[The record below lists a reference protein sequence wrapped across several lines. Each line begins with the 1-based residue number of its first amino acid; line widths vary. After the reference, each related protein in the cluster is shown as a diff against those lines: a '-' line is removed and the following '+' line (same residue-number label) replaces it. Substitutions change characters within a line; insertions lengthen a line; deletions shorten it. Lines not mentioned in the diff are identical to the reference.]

1 MHLVRDLRYAF
12 RGLARSPLFTSV
24 ALLSIALGIGANTA
38 IFTLV
43 DEVLLRQLPVKNP
56 DQLVLFNGARNH
68 YGSNS
73 GGNMLSF
80 PMYEDFRDD
89 FVGPFDSPT
98 AALAQGRPLD
108 STPTGLAQGG
118 RASGSKLPRVS
129 LPVANGA
136 PAQEVFSGMFAR
148 RPIAMNVGVEGQTE
162 RVPGELVSGTYFQVL
177 GVGAAVG
184 RVITPED
191 DKRGDG
197 PVAVLSYDYWRTRF
211 GGDPKVVGQTIAV
224 NNNKLTIIGVSQAGF
239 DGVDIGYV
247 PGIRVPILM
256 KAQMTPNWDDVDNR
270 RSRWVNVFGRLR
282 PGVTRDQA
290 KTALQPYFHA
300 ILEQEVLDA
309 AFSGTTTY
317 TREQFLTGQVDL
329 LDAAQ
334 GRSPIRQQLS
344 QPLWLLL
351 GIVGGVLLIACAN
364 VASLLIARATS
375 RQKEIAV
382 RLALGASRG
391 RIVGQLL
398 VESVLLAGI
407 GGILGLVI
415 AAWTT
420 KFLLG
425 FLPVSD
431 TPHVISGAID
441 NRVLMFNFALS
452 LATGLVFGLVP
463 ALRST
468 RPSLAP
474 TLKDT
479 VGAVVGGSGGV
490 RLRKGLVI
498 AQVTV
503 SVLLL
508 ISAGLFIRSLQN
520 LRTLDLGLKTEKLIA
535 FNLAPTLSGY
545 TPLRA
550 KQFDKQV
557 LDRVSAT
564 PGVAGMAF
572 AQMGLLEGNEWDS
585 SMSVEGYEAKPGE
598 SMNPFCNAV
607 SPGYFKTLSIPLIAG
622 RDFDD
627 RDARF
632 EAADPK
638 AQIPSYKVAIVND
651 SFAKHYFGDRSPVGR
666 HIGFGSNP
674 GTKTPIEIVGV
685 VKDSK
690 YTGVRDEIPRQV
702 FFAYME
708 NDGGGSA
715 VMYVRTT
722 NQPDAAFATV
732 RQVVRQ
738 LDTNIPIYNMRT
750 MDHQMDQSLLNDRL
764 IATLSTAFGVLA
776 TVLAVIGLYGV
787 MAYTVARR
795 TREIGVRMAL
805 GAVPGDVIWL
815 VMREVLVLVGS
826 GIGLGLIASW
836 GLSRFVSSQLYGVSG
851 SDPMTMA
858 AASLLLALVAALAGY
873 IPARRATRVN
883 PVLALRYE

>member
-1 MHLVRDLRYAF
+1 MQILRDLRYAV

-43 DEVLLRQLPVKNP
+43 DEVLLRRLPVKNP
-56 DQLVLFNGARNH
+56 DQLVLFNGARPH

-89 FVGPFDSPT
+89 FVGS
-98 AALAQGRPLD
+98 LD
-108 STPTGLAQGG
+108 SQAASAAQAG
-118 RASGSKLPRVS
+118 RSASSRLPRVS
-129 LPVANGA
+129 APVANGA
-136 PAQEVFSGMFAR
+136 PVPKIFSGMFAR
-148 RPIAMNVGVEGQTE
+148 RPIAMNVGLDGQTE

-177 GVGAAVG
+177 GVGAAIG
-184 RVITPED
+184 RVIVPED
-191 DKRGDG
+191 DKRNDG

-211 GGDPKVVGQTIAV
+211 GADPSIVGRTITV
-224 NNNKLTIIGVSQAGF
+224 NSNKLTIIGVSQAGF

-247 PGIRVPILM
+247 PNIRVPVLM

-270 RSRWVNVFGRLR
+270 RSRWVNVFGRLN
-282 PGVTRDQA
+282 PGVTREQA
-290 KTALQPYFHA
+290 KAALQPYFHN
-300 ILEQEVLDA
+300 ILAQEVLDA
-309 AFSGTTTY
+309 AFSGTTSY
-317 TREQFLTGQVDL
+317 TREQFLKGQVDL

-334 GRSPIRQQLS
+334 GRSPLRQQLS

-364 VASLLIARATS
+364 VASLLIARATA

-398 VESVLLAGI
+398 VESVVLAAI
-407 GGILGLVI
+407 GGVLGLVI
-415 AAWTT
+415 ASWTT
-420 KFLLG
+420 RFLLG
-425 FLPVSD
+425 FLPLSD
-431 TPHVISGAID
+431 TPHVISGSID
-441 NRVLMFNFALS
+441 NRVLVFNFALS
-452 LATGLVFGLVP
+452 LATGLLFGLVP

-468 RPSLAP
+468 RPNLAP
-474 TLKDT
+474 TLKDQ
-479 VGAVVGGSGGV
+479 VGAVVGGGGGV
-490 RLRKGLVI
+490 RLRKGLVV
-498 AQVTV
+498 AQVMV

-508 ISAGLFIRSLQN
+508 ISAGLFIRSLRN
-520 LRTLDLGLKTEKLIA
+520 LRLLDLGLKTDNLIA
-535 FNLAPTLSGY
+535 FNLSPTLSGY
-545 TPLRA
+545 TPLRT
-550 KQFDKQV
+550 KRFDKQV
-557 LDRVSAT
+557 LDRVSAL
-564 PGVAGMAF
+564 PGVSGMAF

-585 SMSVEGYEAKPGE
+585 SMSIEGYEGKPGE
-598 SMNPFCNAV
+598 NINPYCNAV
-607 SPGYFKTLSIPLIAG
+607 SPNYFKTVGIPLVAG

-627 RDARF
+627 RDVRF

-638 AQIPSYKVAIVND
+638 AQLPSYKVAIVNQ
-651 SFAKHYFGDRSPVGR
+651 SFAKQYFGERNPVGR

-674 GTKTPIEIVGV
+674 GTKTPIEVIGV

-702 FFAYME
+702 FFAFME
-708 NDGGGSA
+708 NDTVGGA

-722 NQPDAAFATV
+722 SQPDAAFGAV

-738 LDTNIPIYNMRT
+738 LDSNIPIYNLRT
-750 MDHQMDQSLLNDRL
+750 LEHQIDQSLLNDRL

-776 TVLAVIGLYGV
+776 TILAVIGLYGV
-787 MAYTVARR
+787 MAYMVARR

-805 GAVPGDVIWL
+805 GAVAGDVIWL

-826 GIGLGLIASW
+826 GLALGLVASW
-836 GLSRFVSSQLYGVSG
+836 GLGRFVGSQLYGVTG
-851 SDPMTMA
+851 SDPVTIA
-858 AASLLLALVAALAGY
+858 GACALLASVAALAGY

>member
-1 MHLVRDLRYAF
+1 MHLLRDLRYAF

-24 ALLSIALGIGANTA
+24 ALVSIALGIGANTA

-43 DEVLLRQLPVKNP
+43 DEVLLRQLPVKSP
-56 DQLVLFNGARNH
+56 EQLVLFNGARNH

-89 FVGPFDSPT
+89 FVERGSGP
-98 AALAQGRPLD
+98 A
-108 STPTGLAQGG
+108 
-118 RASGSKLPRVS
+118 LPRVS
-129 LPVANGA
+129 PKVANGA
-136 PAQEVFSGMFAR
+136 PVPHIFSGLFAR
-148 RPIAMNVGVEGQTE
+148 RAVAMNVGVGGQTE

-177 GVGAAVG
+177 GVGAALG
-184 RVITPED
+184 RVITPDD
-191 DKRGDG
+191 DKRNDG

-211 GGDPKVVGQTIAV
+211 GADPAAIGQTITA
-224 NNNKLTIIGVSQAGF
+224 NNTRLTIIGVSQAGF

-247 PGIRVPILM
+247 PSLRIPILM
-256 KAQMTPNWDDVDNR
+256 KAQITPNWDDVDNR

-282 PGVTRDQA
+282 PGVTRAQA
-290 KTALQPYFHA
+290 KAALQPYFHG

-309 AFSGTTTY
+309 AFSGTTSY
-317 TREQFLTGQVDL
+317 TREQFLKGQVDL
-329 LDAAQ
+329 LEAAQ
-334 GRSPIRQQLS
+334 GRSPLRQQLS

-351 GIVGGVLLIACAN
+351 GIVSGVLLIACAN

-391 RIVGQLL
+391 RIVAQLL
-398 VESVLLAGI
+398 VESVLLAAI
-407 GGILGLVI
+407 GGLLGLVI
-415 AAWTT
+415 ASWTT

-425 FLPVSD
+425 FLPLSD
-431 TPHVISGAID
+431 TPHVITGSID
-441 NRVLMFNFALS
+441 NRVLAFNFLLS
-452 LATGLVFGLVP
+452 LVTGLVFGLVP

-490 RLRKGLVI
+490 RLRKGLVV

-508 ISAGLFIRSLQN
+508 IGAGLFIRSLRN
-520 LRTLDLGLKTEKLIA
+520 LRTLDLGLKTENLIA
-535 FNLAPTLSGY
+535 FNLAPTLNGY

-550 KQFDKQV
+550 KQFDKQL
-557 LDRVSAT
+557 LDRVSGL
-564 PGVAGMAF
+564 PGVTGMAF

-585 SMSVEGYEAKPGE
+585 SISVEGYEARPGE
-598 SMNPFCNAV
+598 ALNPYCNAV
-607 SPGYFKTLSIPLIAG
+607 SPNYFRTLGIPLIAG

-632 EAADPK
+632 EPGDPK
-638 AQIPSYKVAIVND
+638 AQLPSYTKAIVNE
-651 SFAKHYFGDRSPVGR
+651 SYAKHYFGDRSPLGR
-666 HIGFGSNP
+666 HIGFGINP
-674 GTKTPIEIVGV
+674 GTKTPIEIIGV
-685 VKDSK
+685 VKDAK
-690 YTGVRDEIPRQV
+690 YTGVRDEIPQQV
-702 FFAYME
+702 FFAFME
-708 NDGGGSA
+708 NDTVGGA

-722 NQPDAAFATV
+722 SQPEAAYAAV

-738 LDTNIPIYNMRT
+738 LDSNIPIYNPRT
-750 MDHQMDQSLLNDRL
+750 MAHQMDQSLLNDRL

-805 GAVPGDVIWL
+805 GAVPANVIWL
-815 VMREVLVLVGS
+815 VMREVVVLVGS
-826 GIGLGLIASW
+826 GLGLGLVASW
-836 GLSRFVSSQLYGVSG
+836 GLSRYVSSQLYGITG
-851 SDPMTMA
+851 GDPLTMA
-858 AASLLLALVAALAGY
+858 GACVLLASVAALAGY

>member
-1 MHLVRDLRYAF
+1 MHIVRDLRYAF

-24 ALLSIALGIGANTA
+24 ALLSIALGIGTNTA

-43 DEVLLRQLPVKNP
+43 DEVLLRRLPVKSP

-73 GGNMLSF
+73 GGNMLSY
-80 PMYEDFRDD
+80 PMYEDFRDN
-89 FVGPFDSPT
+89 FVERDAP
-98 AALAQGRPLD
+98 AAQA
-108 STPTGLAQGG
+108 T
-118 RASGSKLPRVS
+118 LPRVS
-129 LPVANGA
+129 LPVAKGA
-136 PAQEVFSGMFAR
+136 PARTIFSGMFAR
-148 RPIAMNVGVEGQTE
+148 RPIAMNVGVGGQTE

-211 GGDPKVVGQTIAV
+211 GADPKVVGQAITV

-247 PGIRVPILM
+247 PSIRVPVLM

-270 RSRWVNVFGRLR
+270 RSRWVNVFGRLK
-282 PGVTRDQA
+282 PGVTREQA
-290 KTALQPYFHA
+290 KAALQPYFHA
-300 ILEQEVLDA
+300 LLEQEVLEP
-309 AFSGTTTY
+309 AFSGTTSY
-317 TREQFLTGQVDL
+317 TREEFLKGQVDL

-351 GIVGGVLLIACAN
+351 AIVGGVLLIACAN

-407 GGILGLVI
+407 GGILGLAI

-420 KFLLG
+420 RFLLG

-431 TPHVISGAID
+431 TPHVISGSID
-441 NRVLMFNFALS
+441 SRVLVFNFVLS
-452 LATGLVFGLVP
+452 LATGLIFGLVP

-479 VGAVVGGSGGV
+479 VGAVVGGGGSV
-490 RLRKGLVI
+490 RLRRGLVI

-508 ISAGLFIRSLQN
+508 IGAGLFIRSLRN
-520 LRTLDLGLKTEKLIA
+520 LRTLDLGLKTENLIA
-535 FNLAPTLSGY
+535 FNLSPTLNGY
-545 TPLRA
+545 TPLRS
-550 KQFDKQV
+550 KQFEKQV
-557 LDRVSAT
+557 FERVGAL
-564 PGVAGMAF
+564 PGVTGAAF

-598 SMNPFCNAV
+598 SMNPYCNAV
-607 SPGYFKTLSIPLIAG
+607 SPGYFKTLSIRLIAG

-627 RDARF
+627 RDVRF
-632 EAADPK
+632 DPADPK
-638 AQIPSYKVAIVND
+638 AQLPSYKVAIVNE
-651 SFAKHYFGDRSPVGR
+651 SFAKHYFGDRSPLGR

-690 YTGVRDEIPRQV
+690 YTGVRDEIPRQL
-702 FFAYME
+702 FFAFME
-708 NDGGGSA
+708 NDSAGGA

-722 NQPDAAFATV
+722 SQPDAAFGAI
-732 RQVVRQ
+732 RQIVRQ
-738 LDTNIPIYNMRT
+738 LDSNVPIYNLRT
-750 MDHQMDQSLLNDRL
+750 MEHQMDVSLLNDRL
-764 IATLSTAFGVLA
+764 IATLSAAFGILA
-776 TVLAVIGLYGV
+776 TLLAVIGLYGV

-805 GAVPGDVIWL
+805 GAVPADVIWL

-826 GIGLGLIASW
+826 GLGLGLVASW
-836 GLSRFVSSQLYGVSG
+836 ALGRYVGSQLYGVGG
-851 SDPMTMA
+851 SDPVTIA
-858 AASLLLALVAALAGY
+858 AACLLLSTVAALAGY
-873 IPARRATRVN
+873 VPARRATRVN
-883 PVLALRYE
+883 PTLALRYE

>member
-1 MHLVRDLRYAF
+1 
-12 RGLARSPLFTSV
+12 
-24 ALLSIALGIGANTA
+24 
-38 IFTLV
+38 
-43 DEVLLRQLPVKNP
+43 
-56 DQLVLFNGARNH
+56 
-68 YGSNS
+68 
-73 GGNMLSF
+73 
-80 PMYEDFRDD
+80 
-89 FVGPFDSPT
+89 
-98 AALAQGRPLD
+98 
-108 STPTGLAQGG
+108 
-118 RASGSKLPRVS
+118 
-129 LPVANGA
+129 
-136 PAQEVFSGMFAR
+136 
-148 RPIAMNVGVEGQTE
+148 
-162 RVPGELVSGTYFQVL
+162 
-177 GVGAAVG
+177 
-184 RVITPED
+184 
-191 DKRGDG
+191 
-197 PVAVLSYDYWRTRF
+197 
-211 GGDPKVVGQTIAV
+211 
-224 NNNKLTIIGVSQAGF
+224 
-239 DGVDIGYV
+239 
-247 PGIRVPILM
+247 M

-270 RSRWVNVFGRLR
+270 RSRWVNVFGRLK

-290 KTALQPYFHA
+290 KAALQPYFHA

-309 AFSGTTTY
+309 AFSGTTSY
-317 TREQFLTGQVDL
+317 TRDQFLKGQVDL

-351 GIVGGVLLIACAN
+351 AIVGGVLLIACAN

-415 AAWTT
+415 ASVTT
-420 KFLLG
+420 RFLLG

-431 TPHVISGAID
+431 TPHVISGSID
-441 NRVLMFNFALS
+441 NRVLLFNFALS

-498 AQVTV
+498 AQVMV

-508 ISAGLFIRSLQN
+508 IGAGLFIRSLRN
-520 LRTLDLGLKTEKLIA
+520 LRTLDLGVKTENLIA
-535 FNLAPTLSGY
+535 FNVAPTLNGY
-545 TPLRA
+545 SSLRA

-557 LDRVSAT
+557 SDRVSAT
-564 PGVAGMAF
+564 PGVTGVAF

-585 SMSVEGYEAKPGE
+585 SISIEGYDPKPGE
-598 SMNPFCNAV
+598 NMGPFCNAV
-607 SPGYFKTLSIPLIAG
+607 SPGYFKTVGTPLLAG

-632 EAADPK
+632 EAGDPK
-638 AQIPSYKVAIVND
+638 AQIPSYRVAIVND
-651 SFAKHYFGDRSPVGR
+651 SFARHYFGDRSPIGR

-685 VKDSK
+685 VRDSK

-702 FFAYME
+702 FFAFME
-708 NDGGGSA
+708 NDSAAGA

-722 NQPDAAFATV
+722 NQADAAFGAI

-738 LDTNIPIYNMRT
+738 LDTNIPLYNMRT

-776 TVLAVIGLYGV
+776 TILAVIGLYGV

-805 GAVPGDVIWL
+805 GAKPGDVIWL

-826 GIGLGLIASW
+826 GLVLGLIASW
-836 GLSRFVSSQLYGVSG
+836 GLGRFVSSQLYGVSG
-851 SDPMTMA
+851 SDPLTIAGACLML
-858 AASLLLALVAALAGY
+858 ASVAALAGY
-873 IPARRATRVN
+873 VPARRATRVN

>member
-1 MHLVRDLRYAF
+1 MHILRDLRYAF
-12 RGLARSPLFTSV
+12 RALARSPLFTSV

-68 YGSNS
+68 YGNNS

-89 FVGPFDSPT
+89 FVERGT
-98 AALAQGRPLD
+98 APA
-108 STPTGLAQGG
+108 
-118 RASGSKLPRVS
+118 LPRVS

-136 PAQEVFSGMFAR
+136 PARRVFLGMFAR
-148 RPIAMNVGVEGQTE
+148 RPIAMNVGIDGQTE
-162 RVPGELVSGTYFQVL
+162 RVLGELVSGTYFQVL
-177 GVGAAVG
+177 GVGAAIG
-184 RVITPED
+184 RVIMPDD

-211 GGDPKVVGQTIAV
+211 GADPKIIGQSITV
-224 NNNKLTIIGVSQAGF
+224 NNNTLTIIGVSQAGF

-247 PGIRVPILM
+247 PSIRVPVLM

-270 RSRWVNVFGRLR
+270 RSRWVNVFGRLK
-282 PGVTRDQA
+282 PGVTIDQA
-290 KTALQPYFHA
+290 KAALQPYFHGV
-300 ILEQEVLDA
+300 LEQEVLDA

-317 TREQFLTGQVDL
+317 TRGEFLKGQVDL
-329 LDAAQ
+329 LPAAQ
-334 GRSPIRQQLS
+334 GRSPLRQQLS

-351 GIVGGVLLIACAN
+351 AIVGGVLLIACAN
-364 VASLLIARATS
+364 VASMLIARATT

-398 VESVLLAGI
+398 VESVMLAAI
-407 GGILGLVI
+407 GGVLGLI
-415 AAWTT
+415 FAAMTT

-431 TPHVISGAID
+431 TPHVISGTID
-441 NRVLMFNFALS
+441 NRILLFNFALS
-452 LATGLVFGLVP
+452 LATGLVFGLAP

-468 RPSLAP
+468 KPDLAP
-474 TLKDT
+474 TLKDQ

-490 RLRKGLVI
+490 RLRKGLVV
-498 AQVTV
+498 AQVMV

-508 ISAGLFIRSLQN
+508 IGAGLFIRSLRN
-520 LRTLDLGLKTEKLIA
+520 LRTLDLGLKTKNLIA

-557 LDRVSAT
+557 ADRVSAV
-564 PGVAGMAF
+564 PGVTGMAF

-598 SMNPFCNAV
+598 SMNPYCNAV
-607 SPGYFKTLSIPLIAG
+607 SAGYFKTMGIPLIAG

-632 EAADPK
+632 EIGDPK
-638 AQIPSYKVAIVND
+638 AQLPSYTVAIVNE
-651 SFAKHYFGDRSPVGR
+651 SYAKHYFGDRSPIGY
-666 HIGFGSNP
+666 HIGFGTNP
-674 GTKTPIEIVGV
+674 GTKTPIEIIGV

-702 FFAYME
+702 FFAFLE
-708 NDGGGSA
+708 NDTAAGA

-722 NQPDAAFATV
+722 NQPDAAFGAV
-732 RQVVRQ
+732 SQVVRQ
-738 LDTNIPIYNMRT
+738 MDSNIPIYNLRT
-750 MDHQMDQSLLNDRL
+750 LEHQIDQSLLNDRL
-764 IATLSTAFGVLA
+764 VATLSTAFGVLA
-776 TVLAVIGLYGV
+776 TILAVIGLYGV
-787 MAYTVARR
+787 MAFTVARR

-805 GAVPGDVIWL
+805 GAVPADVIWL
-815 VMREVLVLVGS
+815 VMREVLLLVGS
-826 GIGLGLIASW
+826 GLGLGLIAAW
-836 GLSRFVSSQLYGVSG
+836 GLSRFVSNQLYGVTG
-851 SDPMTMA
+851 SDPLTIA
-858 AASLLLALVAALAGY
+858 GACLLLAVVAALAGY

>member
-1 MHLVRDLRYAF
+1 MRHLFPDLRYAF

-43 DEVLLRQLPVKNP
+43 DEVLLRQLPVKDP
-56 DQLVLFNGARNH
+56 GQLVLFNGARNH
-68 YGSNS
+68 YGNNS

-89 FVGPFDSPT
+89 FVERGT
-98 AALAQGRPLD
+98 APA
-108 STPTGLAQGG
+108 
-118 RASGSKLPRVS
+118 LPRVS
-129 LPVANGA
+129 LKVANGA
-136 PAQEVFSGMFAR
+136 PAPKIFSGMFAR
-148 RPIAMNVGVEGQTE
+148 RAVAMNVGVDGQTE

-177 GVGAAVG
+177 GVRAALG
-184 RVITPED
+184 RLITQDD

-211 GGDPKVVGQTIAV
+211 GADPKVVGQIVTV

-247 PGIRVPILM
+247 PGIRVPLLM

-270 RSRWVNVFGRLR
+270 RSRWVNVFGRLK
-282 PGVTRDQA
+282 PGVTREQA
-290 KTALQPYFHA
+290 KAALQPYFHG

-309 AFSGTTTY
+309 AFSGTTSY
-317 TREQFLTGQVDL
+317 TRQEFLKGQVDL
-329 LDAAQ
+329 FEAAQ

-351 GIVGGVLLIACAN
+351 AIVGGVLLIACAN

-398 VESVLLAGI
+398 VESVLLAGV
-407 GGILGLVI
+407 GGVLGLVI
-415 AAWTT
+415 ASWTT

-431 TPHVISGAID
+431 TPHVISGSID
-441 NRVLMFNFALS
+441 SRVLVFNFVLS
-452 LATGLVFGLVP
+452 LATGLLFGLVP

-468 RPSLAP
+468 KPNLAP

-479 VGAVVGGSGGV
+479 VGAVVGGGGGV

-508 ISAGLFIRSLQN
+508 ISAGLFIRSLRN
-520 LRTLDLGLKTEKLIA
+520 LRTLDLGLKTENLIA
-535 FNLAPTLSGY
+535 FNLSPTLNGY
-545 TPLRA
+545 TPLRS
-550 KQFDKQV
+550 KQFEKQV
-557 LDRVSAT
+557 RDRVSGV
-564 PGVAGMAF
+564 PGVSGVAF

-598 SMNPFCNAV
+598 SMNPYCNAV
-607 SPGYFKTLSIPLIAG
+607 SPGYFRTLSIPLVAG

-632 EAADPK
+632 EPADPK
-638 AQIPSYKVAIVND
+638 AQLPSYKVAIVNE
-651 SFAKHYFGDRSPVGR
+651 SYAKHYFGDRSPLGR
-666 HIGFGSNP
+666 HIGFGINP

-690 YTGVRDEIPRQV
+690 YTGVRDEIPLQV
-702 FFAYME
+702 FFAFME
-708 NDGGGSA
+708 NDSAGGT

-722 NQPDAAFATV
+722 NQPDAAFGAI

-738 LDTNIPIYNMRT
+738 LDTNIPIYNLRT

-776 TVLAVIGLYGV
+776 TLLAVIGLYGV

-815 VMREVLVLVGS
+815 VMRDVLVLVGS
-826 GIGLGLIASW
+826 GLVLGLIAASA
-836 GLSRFVSSQLYGVSG
+836 LSRFVSSQLYGVSG
-851 SDPMTMA
+851 SDPLTMA
-858 AASLLLALVAALAGY
+858 GACVVLALVAAIAGY